1 MSITQIGEA
10 AVNIVMKLS
19 LQHKAIIF
27 TSILITLVCIA
38 SLSIFVW
45 LYTSNERQKLSDSL
59 NVLLDIQSDVL
70 AKPLW
75 GLDREEIDKLLRVM
89 AGDDLIAHV
98 EVWTQWGDVTEPFA
112 ASGQYENGDPD
123 AVAGERDI
131 VQPESG
137 EVIGRLKLVLSS
149 DHVQFAIE
157 TITFIGIGL
166 GIVIIGISVAVIC
179 LGFAVFTRPLRVLNR
194 AMQRL
199 SEDDVDVDIPFI
211 GRPDE
216 IGAMAA
222 SIDRFKTNAIKV
234 REMTG
239 ELREQAARLTTALD
253 RERDLNALQRQF
265 VTMVSHEFRTPLA
278 IIDGAAKRLGKITL
292 GTAAD
297 DLGTCIQV
305 VQSAVIRL
313 TGLIESS
320 LSAVRLDEGAHIFD
334 PRDCDIAAIVAKSRD
349 EVLKLGRNHHFDVDL
364 DRLPSTITAD
374 PKLVQ
379 QIVTH
384 LLSNAI
390 KYSPEGAT
398 SRVEGCRRET
408 RSSSPFAMRGS
419 ASRRTRSSD
428 CSNVSFEGVSSV
440 GIAGTGVGLFLVKT
454 FVDMHGGSVSV
465 QRVEEGGARFC
476 VRLPIR
482 CPKDPGAPADSDGA
496 GTSNPFDIDE
506 RMFLEA

>member
-1 MSITQIGEA
+1 
-10 AVNIVMKLS
+10 MKLS

-98 EVWTQWGDVTEPFA
+98 EVWTRWGDVTEPFA

-166 GIVIIGISVAVIC
+166 GIVIIGISVTVIC

-278 IIDGAAKRLGKITL
+278 IIDGAAKRLGK
-292 GTAAD
+292 
-297 DLGTCIQV
+297 
-305 VQSAVIRL
+305 S
-313 TGLIESS
+313 
-320 LSAVRLDEGAHIFD
+320 HW
-334 PRDCDIAAIVAKSRD
+334 
-349 EVLKLGRNHHFDVDL
+349 GRQ
-364 DRLPSTITAD
+364 RR
-374 PKLVQ
+374 
-379 QIVTH
+379 
-384 LLSNAI
+384 
-390 KYSPEGAT
+390 T
-398 SRVEGCRRET
+398 SGHAS
-408 RSSSPFAMRGS
+408 RSSR
-419 ASRRTRSSD
+419 
-428 CSNVSFEGVSSV
+428 
-440 GIAGTGVGLFLVKT
+440 
-454 FVDMHGGSVSV
+454 
-465 QRVEEGGARFC
+465 
-476 VRLPIR
+476 
-482 CPKDPGAPADSDGA
+482 AP
-496 GTSNPFDIDE
+496 
-506 RMFLEA
+506 